1 MTTPSSDDARTRR
14 DDPADERSA
23 VGAPDGGRTGRRAG
37 WDDTSDLETTAVR
50 RQGFLGVRDD
60 AGTRTDGDAAT
71 VADAHATAG
80 AHDARTS
87 PAVPAAAPTSAPTR
101 SATSPEDAALRDRWR
116 ERPEPAGD
124 ALLDGATQ
132 ATPRS
137 RAAAHW
143 WGLLLTLVLSPV
155 AWYLVADAGARL
167 TLGESSPWDRGE
179 LNPAAV
185 VELAAGFV
193 VTAVVLL
200 TARRSSLGALV
211 TGTLVLLAGLTF
223 VVIPA
228 ETASFLEPA
237 TTWLWNLN
245 ALGGNVAHHLM
256 VDGPSGRLALY
267 GLGLLLTGLVA
278 RGARRRGRAEER
290 TREAYARSTGRSA
303 RHGNGRS

>member
-1 MTTPSSDDARTRR
+1 VTTPSSDDARATRR
-14 DDPADERSA
+14 DASA
-23 VGAPDGGRTGRRAG
+23 QEPTSGTAEGGGAGRRAE
-37 WDDTSDLETTAVR
+37 WDDTSELETTAVR

-60 AGTRTDGDAAT
+60 AGTHRTEAMTATDAP
-71 VADAHATAG
+71 
-80 AHDARTS
+80 ART
-87 PAVPAAAPTSAPTR
+87 APGSARTPD
-101 SATSPEDAALRDRWR
+101 EVLRDRWR

-124 ALLDGATQ
+124 AVLDGATQ

-155 AWYLVADAGARL
+155 AWYLVADGGARL
-167 TLGESSPWDRGE
+167 SLGEDSPWSRGE

-185 VELAAGFV
+185 LELGAGFL

-200 TARRSSLGALV
+200 TARWSSLGALV

-223 VVIPA
+223 VVVPA
-228 ETASFLEPA
+228 RTATFLEPA
-237 TTWLWNLN
+237 ETWLWNLN
-245 ALGGNVAHHLM
+245 DLGGNVAHHLL

-267 GLGLLLTGLVA
+267 GLTLLLTGLVA

-290 TREAYARSTGRSA
+290 TREAYARSTGRAA
-303 RHGNGRS
+303 RHGNGRH